1 MGCGKYPSD
10 WGSISDGHGIELYY
24 VFDEESDAVTLAQ
37 SLTHSLTLTQTRLPA
52 LDPSGS
58 EIFLSADPCSAI
70 PF

>member
-37 SLTHSLTLTQTRLPA
+37 SITHSHPNKAPSFRSLRLGD
-52 LDPSGS
+52 L
-58 EIFLSADPCSAI
+58 
-70 PF
+70 PFS